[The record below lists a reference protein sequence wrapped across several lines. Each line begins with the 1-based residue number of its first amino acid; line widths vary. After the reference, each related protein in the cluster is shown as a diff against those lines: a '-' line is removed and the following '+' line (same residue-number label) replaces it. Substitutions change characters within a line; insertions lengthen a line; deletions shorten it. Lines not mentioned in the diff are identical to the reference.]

1 MAIKIIAVFFN
12 SNALITF
19 EWSDIFHVKISGQS
33 VCHESFSLW
42 ILSFLGISILNS
54 SYLSC
59 KAILPENMKNDYIWR
74 LFLNIFHRKFKC
86 NITNCEEF
94 KTVKK
99 FRWEVKWVR
108 NVALST
114 LRISL
119 IICVQFVS
127 NPIWSNG

>member
-42 ILSFLGISILNS
+42 ILSFLGISILNP

-59 KAILPENMKNDYIWR
+59 KAILSENMKNDYVWR

-114 LRISL
+114 LRITL